1 MCFFT
6 QINNSNSIL
15 LQISHFTH
23 KKDVFTTKIHG
34 NEKTPNF
41 INYFCSSFLNPKN
54 QSDML
59 EIDFKEIITVSM
71 VLFAVI
77 DIVGSIPII
86 VNLRAKVGH
95 IESEKAS
102 IVAGAIMIVFL
113 FVGEGLLNLIGIDV
127 HSFAVAGSFVLFFLA
142 LEMILGIRIYRDEEP
157 GSASIVPL
165 AFPLI
170 AGAGTMT
177 TLLSLRSQFH
187 TINIIIA
194 IVLNIILVYIVLKS
208 SKKIENLLGENGL
221 GVVRK
226 TFGVILLAIAVKLFA
241 ANVKGLF
248 V

>member
-1 MCFFT
+1 M
-6 QINNSNSIL
+6 
-15 LQISHFTH
+15 
-23 KKDVFTTKIHG
+23 D
-34 NEKTPNF
+34 
-41 INYFCSSFLNPKN
+41 LN
-54 QSDML
+54 L
-59 EIDFKEIITVSM
+59 REVITVGM

-86 VNLRAKVGH
+86 VGLRAKHGH

-102 IVAGAIMIVFL
+102 LVAGLIMILFL
-113 FVGEGLLNLIGIDV
+113 FIGEEFLSLIGIDV

-142 LEMILGIRIYRDEEP
+142 LEMILGIRIYRDEEAS
-157 GSASIVPL
+157 SASIVPL

-187 TINIIIA
+187 TINIVIG

-208 SKKIENLLGENGL
+208 SGKIERMLGKNGL
-221 GVVRK
+221 GVIRK
-226 TFGVILLAIAVKLFA
+226 TFGVVLLAIAVKLFA
-241 ANVKGLF
+241 ANVKDLF